1 MNPLILSFILGC
13 QEKKDATTEEVIE
26 DTQVIDT
33 GNTDDT
39 DDTDN
44 SDSGNTDNSDSGNTD
59 NTDSGNTDDTDNSE
73 TGDTDNSDSGN
84 TDDTAIDTADTG
96 STEDTGDPVDTGIPP
111 NPVMDFS
118 RVDVNPNS
126 ASFGTSISPRDYLQQ
141 ISGWYFIKAT

>member
-39 DDTDN
+39 DN
-44 SDSGNTDNSDSGNTD
+44 S
-59 NTDSGNTDDTDNSE
+59 DSGNTDDTDNSE
-73 TGDTDNSDSGN
+73 TGDPVDTDSGNTDDTDDTDNSDSGN